1 MDFNEHSVTQGMKE
15 SLVKKHCL
23 ALSLKAINHIDTYS
37 LNSACKKITDC
48 ESQLTARYFQ
58 YVNEKDID
66 RGCEGNS
73 VGDL

>member
-1 MDFNEHSVTQGMKE
+1 M
-15 SLVKKHCL
+15 
-23 ALSLKAINHIDTYS
+23 SLKAINHIDTYS
-37 LNSACKKITDC
+37 LNSTSKKITDY
-48 ESQLTARYFQ
+48 ESQLTARYFH